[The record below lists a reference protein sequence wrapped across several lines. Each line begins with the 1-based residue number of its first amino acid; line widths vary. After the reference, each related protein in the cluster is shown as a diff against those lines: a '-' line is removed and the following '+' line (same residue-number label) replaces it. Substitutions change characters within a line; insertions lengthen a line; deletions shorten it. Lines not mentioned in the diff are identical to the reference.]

1 MTDIDLSNL
10 PTPELN
16 KLAKNIDEE
25 LKQREIEERK
35 DAKARIR
42 ELAASIGM
50 TPEEVLG
57 IESAKR
63 TTAGEPKFRNPDN
76 PDQTWTG
83 KGKRPNWL
91 NEALAQGR
99 PLEELRAR

>member
-16 KLAKNIDEE
+16 ELAKNIDKE
-25 LKQREIEERK
+25 LKQREIEELK
-35 DAKARIR
+35 HAKAQIR

-57 IESAKR
+57 FESAKR

-99 PLEELRAR
+99 PLEELRVR